1 MTPCP
6 KCSWPHHSHKP
17 IALTCAKCGTLVVIG
32 EVEPERL
39 RTAVERQEQ
48 LAKKQRKQSRA
59 IAWVRWL
66 RAPEDRGLGDTVE
79 RLLAKAGGRQIKALL
94 AVMGIPCGCGDRQ
107 KWLNEH
113 YPY

>member
-1 MTPCP
+1 M
-6 KCSWPHHSHKP
+6 
-17 IALTCAKCGTLVVIG
+17 IG

-39 RTAVERQEQ
+39 RTASERQEQ

-66 RAPEDRGLGDTVE
+66 RAPEDGGLGDTVE

-94 AVMGIPCGCGDRQ
+94 TVMGIPCGCGDRQ